1 MDLSLSSN
9 TSLAPLIFSYQD
21 EFSIREISGQRA
33 AEAVLKPGAS
43 LGEGRGVGAEV
54 GVVKANLVVGGKQ
67 QVSAL
72 LGASARWATRAGC

>member
-1 MDLSLSSN
+1 MNSPLGKSL
-9 TSLAPLIFSYQD
+9 
-21 EFSIREISGQRA
+21 GKGH